1 MALLAVRAPRAF
13 DGDRAVPGGLTVFV
27 RDGLIEGV
35 EPFGVPV
42 PERYRLVEHPDG
54 TLLPGLVDSHVHLV
68 GDDSPRALEQLPEL
82 SETELTAIVERG
94 LARQL
99 AAGVTTVRD
108 LGDRGWLV
116 ADRFRDRPSG
126 PRVLASGPP
135 ITVVQGHCWN
145 MGGEVDIGGADARD
159 RLRAAVRDRV
169 EHGVD
174 VVKIMTSGGMF
185 TPTTDV
191 LATPFSLDELRL
203 VADEAHAA
211 GLAVTGHAHALT
223 AVQQCLDA
231 GLDGI
236 EHCTC
241 IAPGGYRTPPEV
253 AERLAAQRVAVCPTL
268 GKDPDHELEPHIQDL
283 LDRLGITIEGRYP
296 EIGLLLEAGVR
307 LLAGADSGI
316 SPTKPHGV
324 LPRAVVEL
332 TLCGAGP
339 EQALAAATGV
349 SADALGL
356 GQFTGRLRRGLSAD
370 LLLVDGDPLTTI
382 DDVTR
387 PRTVIPRGH
396 LPTPT
401 TAIS

>member
-1 MALLAVRAPRAF
+1 MTLLAVRAPRAF
-13 DGDRAVPGGLTVFV
+13 DGDRAVPQGLTVLV
-27 RDGLIEGV
+27 RDGLIAGV
-35 EPFGVPV
+35 EPYGVPV
-42 PERYRLVEHPDG
+42 PEQYRLVEHPGG

-68 GDDSPRALEQLPEL
+68 GDDGPRALEQLPEL
-82 SETELTAIVERG
+82 DDTALEAIVERG
-94 LARQL
+94 LAHQL

-135 ITVVQGHCWN
+135 ITVLDGHCWN
-145 MGGEVDIGGADARD
+145 MRGEVDTRGDDARD

-169 EHGVD
+169 EHGTD
-174 VVKIMTSGGMF
+174 VVKIMTSGGML
-185 TPTTDV
+185 TRTTDV
-191 LATPFSLDELRL
+191 LATPFTPDELRL

-211 GLAVTGHAHALT
+211 GLAVTGHAHALS
-223 AVQQCLDA
+223 AVRQCLDA

-241 IAPGGYRTPPEV
+241 IAEGGYLVPDDV
-253 AERLAAQRVAVCPTL
+253 VGRLAAQRVAVCPTL
-268 GKDPDHELEPHIQDL
+268 GKDPAHELEPFVQEL
-283 LDRLGITIEGRYP
+283 LDDLGITIEGRYP
-296 EIGLLLEAGVR
+296 DIGRMVAAGVV

-324 LPRAVVEL
+324 LPHAVAEL
-332 TLCGAGP
+332 VTCGATP

-349 SADALGL
+349 SADACGL
-356 GQFTGRLRRGLSAD
+356 AAVTGRLRPGLAAD

-382 DDVTR
+382 ADLAR
-387 PRTVIPRGH
+387 PHTVVCRGEV
-396 LPTPT
+396 LL
-401 TAIS
+401 IS